1 MPVEVLPLVQF
12 LLVAGAIL
20 MVTLGLGLLFAGL
33 YPAPYFASCRALVTR
48 VIRPTMDS
56 SWRAIPAQA
65 TSLVVKSYQAY
76 VYYWFRQSENNFL
89 VSGMFTVIVLLGIP
103 AGAFFNVLRG
113 GSPFLL
119 ILLASLALVFITLTI
134 LTETS
139 RLRGLA
145 GLLSILLFLVLF
157 VFVPG
162 YVFYS
167 LTDRLLNLSVGRAF
181 IGSFLVVP
189 LLYLSAQS
197 SVLAISQFFSGRGA
211 GRLRQTKLYLNAFI
225 AALPL
230 AYLLTFGTFLVDQ
243 FTDAQKLVP
252 TTWERLIA
260 GVLVLSVGI
269 SLTVQTLTRGK
280 RQNAVGVRDLVALFI
295 TVVPIAVTC
304 IAVTTGDFHISTV
317 QGLYWRETLDVR
329 LVFWIFFLAFL
340 PIILILLVNGILFFA
355 RMISCFFPKSNGVG
369 NQNISRACVL
379 IGSSSASVGVLAS
392 VLSAVI

>member
-1 MPVEVLPLVQF
+1 
-12 LLVAGAIL
+12 
-20 MVTLGLGLLFAGL
+20 
-33 YPAPYFASCRALVTR
+33 
-48 VIRPTMDS
+48 
-56 SWRAIPAQA
+56 
-65 TSLVVKSYQAY
+65 
-76 VYYWFRQSENNFL
+76 
-89 VSGMFTVIVLLGIP
+89 
-103 AGAFFNVLRG
+103 
-113 GSPFLL
+113 
-119 ILLASLALVFITLTI
+119 
-134 LTETS
+134 
-139 RLRGLA
+139 
-145 GLLSILLFLVLF
+145 
-157 VFVPG
+157 
-162 YVFYS
+162 
-167 LTDRLLNLSVGRAF
+167 TDRLLNLSVGRAF

-295 TVVPIAVTC
+295 MVVPIAVAC
-304 IAVTTGDFHISTV
+304 IAVTTGDLHISTV

-340 PIILILLVNGILFFA
+340 P
-355 RMISCFFPKSNGVG
+355 
-369 NQNISRACVL
+369 
-379 IGSSSASVGVLAS
+379 
-392 VLSAVI
+392 